1 MIKIKKIDV
10 EHAQYFMR
18 QSYEEGFRAAGGSSE
33 RSEMNP
39 RKGKWFDFWLNSK
52 TRKTLVDNGIIS
64 GEETWR

>member
-1 MIKIKKIDV
+1 
-10 EHAQYFMR
+10 MR